1 MKNQKEHKTMK
12 ETIKPSE
19 IHETAAAIL
28 PPEDIDHHASDLYIR
43 VTPQSQALIQRL
55 EPKSLISTFIDNIER
70 VRWYELPF
78 CYNPEI
84 AKND

>member
-1 MKNQKEHKTMK
+1 MK

-19 IHETAAAIL
+19 IHEAAAAIL

-55 EPKSLISTFIDNIER
+55 EPKSLISIFIDNIDH
-70 VRWYELPF
+70 VRWYDLPF
-78 CYNPEI
+78 CYNPDI
-84 AKND
+84 AKGE